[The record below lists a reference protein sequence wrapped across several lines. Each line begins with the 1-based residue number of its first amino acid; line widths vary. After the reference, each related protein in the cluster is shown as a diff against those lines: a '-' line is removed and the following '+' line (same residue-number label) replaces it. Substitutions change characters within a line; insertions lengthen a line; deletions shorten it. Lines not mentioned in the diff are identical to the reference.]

1 VRLPRSKS
9 GTLTAGAYLLLV
21 LVVCSPLITD
31 GAIHH
36 GNGIPFLGALVL
48 TFPLS
53 WIAFRI
59 IDSLSD
65 ANAFY
70 MVGAPYYRAMAVL
83 VVSALVNAFVIYFLV
98 RIVTRKK
105 PEDPGRLAK

>member
-1 VRLPRSKS
+1 MKIPRSKS
-9 GTLTAGAYLLLV
+9 GAWIAGAYLLLV
-21 LVVCSPLITD
+21 LVVCSPLIID
-31 GAIHH
+31 CAIHH
-36 GNGIPFLGALVL
+36 GNGIPFLGALCL

-59 IDSLSD
+59 IDSFSS

-83 VVSALVNAFVIYFLV
+83 AGSALSNAVVIYFLV
-98 RIVTRKK
+98 GWVGRKTSRKK
-105 PEDPGRLAK
+105 AEAK